1 MSLIYNKYSEQ
12 GNMMNVNYEMEF
24 DDDAKTIASEIGSPN
39 DHGGWEYTFVLTND
53 YITVKSRYP
62 DQIFYK
68 AN

>member
-1 MSLIYNKYSEQ
+1 
-12 GNMMNVNYEMEF
+12 MNVNYEMEF